1 MPIFT
6 LGGAMIIGMGLG
18 LAGNAALDSTVN
30 TQKACDQINQAN
42 QNLQDMKKQYKQLL
56 QNEALVKQSI
66 EKYITTAK
74 VHKRNTKILV
84 GIMRDEF
91 KQTQLR
97 QNVSLGIFLFVLIL
111 FLLLKKFNVFG
122 NIWNLFT
129 KK

>member
-6 LGGAMIIGMGLG
+6 GTAMLAGMFLG
-18 LAGNAALDSTVN
+18 LVGNAALDSTVN
-30 TQKACDQINQAN
+30 TQKACDQIDQAN
-42 QNLQDMKKQYKQLL
+42 KNLKDMTDQYKQLL
-56 QNEALVKQSI
+56 QDESLVKQSI
-66 EKYITTAK
+66 DKYITTAK
-74 VHKRNTKILV
+74 LHKRNTKILV

-97 QNVSLGIFLFVLIL
+97 QNISLGIFLFVLIL